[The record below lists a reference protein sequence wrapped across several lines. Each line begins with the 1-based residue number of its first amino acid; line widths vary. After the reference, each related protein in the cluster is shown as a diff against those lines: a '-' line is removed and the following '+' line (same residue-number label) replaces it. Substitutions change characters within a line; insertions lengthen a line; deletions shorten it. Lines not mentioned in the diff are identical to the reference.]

1 MPIMRKWC
9 IKVSLWND
17 IMTDYRFNTNQD
29 NNLDDSTDGEDR
41 QDTIARLSWERRQA
55 ERKASELSAVKK
67 RQTTTPDTTDQFTEP
82 NQNLQIRLPKDL
94 IRSLKLQAIQEDRS
108 ISSIVFDLITT
119 QNVAERRHVR
129 RSKVSDAA

>member
-1 MPIMRKWC
+1 
-9 IKVSLWND
+9 
-17 IMTDYRFNTNQD
+17 MTDHSFKSFVPPH
-29 NNLDDSTDGEDR
+29 LDDSTDGEDKE
-41 QDTIARLSWERRQA
+41 DTLARLSWERRQA
-55 ERKASELSAVKK
+55 ERKASEQSAAK
-67 RQTTTPDTTDQFTEP
+67 RKQTTTPDTTDQFTEP

-129 RSKVSDAA
+129 RSKLSDAA

>member
-1 MPIMRKWC
+1 MRKCC

-17 IMTDYRFNTNQD
+17 IMTDHSFKSFVPPH
-29 NNLDDSTDGEDR
+29 LDDSTDGEDKE
-41 QDTIARLSWERRQA
+41 DTLARMTWERRQA
-55 ERKASELSAVKK
+55 ERKASEQSAAK
-67 RQTTTPDTTDQFTEP
+67 RKQATTPDTTDQFTEP

-119 QNVAERRHVR
+119 PSVAERRHVR
-129 RSKVSDAA
+129 RSKLSDAA

>member
-1 MPIMRKWC
+1 
-9 IKVSLWND
+9 
-17 IMTDYRFNTNQD
+17 MTDYRFNTNQD

>member
-1 MPIMRKWC
+1 M
-9 IKVSLWND
+9 N
-17 IMTDYRFNTNQD
+17 DYRLNSNKD
-29 NNLDDSTDGEDR
+29 NDLDNSPEIEDK
-41 QDTIARLSWERRQA
+41 DDALVRLRWERREA
-55 ERKASELSAVKK
+55 ERRALETSAVKRK
-67 RQTTTPDTTDQFTEP
+67 QTTTPDTTDQFTEP

>member
-1 MPIMRKWC
+1 MNNHSYN
-9 IKVSLWND
+9 SLVPPH
-17 IMTDYRFNTNQD
+17 
-29 NNLDDSTDGEDR
+29 LDDSPVGEDKD
-41 QDTIARLSWERRQA
+41 DTLARLNWERRNA
-55 ERKASELSAVKK
+55 ERKTPETSAVKRK
-67 RQTTTPDTTDQFTEP
+67 QTTTTDTTEQFTEP

-119 QNVAERRHVR
+119 TNVAERRHVR